1 MTFVIKGEMAEKG
14 EGRREEIVAIMEV
27 ELPKL
32 VETSPAFRH
41 QLLGMMS
48 EYFVKKEDL
57 KQVLDAIKDLR
68 ADFNTRFGE
77 HSRILEEH
85 SRIIE
90 EHSQTIKELVKRM
103 DQHEKKLDIQEKRLE
118 SSIRGLGARWGLMSE
133 ESFREGLK
141 DILQDIGLKVER
153 YIDYDVEG
161 YVFGHPDQVE
171 LDVVIKDTTVMIA
184 EIKSSMSKG
193 DVHAFQRKV
202 EFYEKK
208 QNVKV
213 EKKASSPLSL
223 THGQDR
229 SSNGLGLPFFP
240 RAMMS
245 KCSGCLTSCRQDG
258 SKNVVL
264 IGMQGY
270 NKYNQKPT
278 LRGMVEEDERNY
290 TQSIEQ

>member
-1 MTFVIKGEMAEKG
+1 LTVTIKGEMAEKG
-14 EGRREEIVAIMEV
+14 EGRRDEIVAIMAV

-77 HSRILEEH
+77 HSRIIEEHSRIIEEH

-103 DQHEKKLDIQEKRLE
+103 DQHEKKLDMHEKRLE

-141 DILQDIGLKVER
+141 DILQEIGLKVER

-208 QNVKV
+208 QKVKV
-213 EKKASSPLSL
+213 ERKGIIA
-223 THGQDR
+223 
-229 SSNGLGLPFFP
+229 PFVDP
-240 RAMMS
+240 RARPVIERFGIAVYS
-245 KCSGCLTSCRQDG
+245 SGYDVQ
-258 SKNVVL
+258 
-264 IGMQGY
+264 I
-270 NKYNQKPT
+270 
-278 LRGMVEEDERNY
+278 
-290 TQSIEQ
+290 